1 MAELIHAKFLSW
13 QHLPLL
19 EDPFFAKRDIEDVVN
34 RYELR
39 SMSSNRGISN
49 FQLWYN
55 RVSMPTGD
63 LTSYTIRSVALG
75 DSYYVHKHYDKPI
88 RPLLYWQ
95 TQDDGQSS
103 DAFWGINGSWQ
114 VHDYVQPALRNRLKQ
129 LISKLQAPKPVVVR
143 QVANGQTAASTDTS
157 RDTIE
162 KHMFVLD
169 VQAAQDSTLPEKA
182 SITLVAFNTSQDTRP
197 VQQANDVIWDKESRI
212 FRAKPGD
219 AFEVYAI
226 NERMKV
232 VKQDLLDN
240 KNLSASVANNLI
252 TALQETSTYH
262 RPDGT
267 IVHEMKYEITN
278 RYLEIELLDED
289 DEPEAFAE
297 YQVFDAQDELYA
309 EGELD
314 EQGYAR
320 IEGIDQEEARVH
332 FPEFDQPAVTAI

>member
-1 MAELIHAKFLSW
+1 MAELIHAKFLAW
-13 QHLPLL
+13 RHLHLL
-19 EDPFFAKRDIEDVVN
+19 EDPFFAKWDVESAVN
-34 RYELR
+34 IHQSRGMAR
-39 SMSSNRGISN
+39 NRGISN
-49 FQLWYN
+49 FQSWLD
-55 RVSMPTGD
+55 RTSMPLGE
-63 LTSYTIRSVALG
+63 LTYEVMDSLKNGT
-75 DSYYVHKHYDKPI
+75 SYYVHRHTD
-88 RPLLYWQ
+88 RPKRSLLYWKPSESN
-95 TQDDGQSS
+95 TDS
-103 DAFWGINGSWQ
+103 FFGINGSWQ
-114 VHDYVQPALRNRLKQ
+114 VHDYVQPALRNRLR
-129 LISKLQAPKPVVVR
+129 LLLTRIEPPKPVVVR
-143 QVANGQTAASTDTS
+143 EAPSAAMNQGNDKPSQSVT
-157 RDTIE
+157 E

-219 AFEVYAI
+219 VFEVYAI

-252 TALQETSTYH
+252 TALQETSTYN